1 MANEQEDYQ
10 GKLILKPMK
19 LKIVQTS
26 ETKKFARLEAFTVFE
41 NPQNNRIRI
50 CNFIEDIDLFC
61 AAETMLSK
69 LENL

>member
-26 ETKKFARLEAFTVFE
+26 ETKKFARLEAFTLFE
-41 NPQNNRIRI
+41 IIIFCPKIQLLFPKKIV
-50 CNFIEDIDLFC
+50 NFFGVKN
-61 AAETMLSK
+61 S
-69 LENL
+69 

>member
-26 ETKKFARLEAFTVFE
+26 ETKKFARLEAFTLFE
-41 NPQNNRIRI
+41 II
-50 CNFIEDIDLFC
+50 IFG
-61 AAETMLSK
+61 SK
-69 LENL
+69 IQL